1 MFSKAATMKSTSA
14 YCDKISRLNRELAIA
29 DAVLI
34 GAGAGL
40 SASAGFTY
48 TGKRF
53 EEHFGDFIER
63 YGFRDMYSGGFY
75 PFDTLEEHWALEP
88 VYLYQPLPATPRK
101 MFTATF

>member
-1 MFSKAATMKSTSA
+1 MFSKAATMKSISA

-53 EEHFGDFIER
+53 EEHFGDFYREVR
-63 YGFRDMYSGGFY
+63 LSGYVFRRFLS
-75 PFDTLEEHWALEP
+75 
-88 VYLYQPLPATPRK
+88 V
-101 MFTATF
+101 